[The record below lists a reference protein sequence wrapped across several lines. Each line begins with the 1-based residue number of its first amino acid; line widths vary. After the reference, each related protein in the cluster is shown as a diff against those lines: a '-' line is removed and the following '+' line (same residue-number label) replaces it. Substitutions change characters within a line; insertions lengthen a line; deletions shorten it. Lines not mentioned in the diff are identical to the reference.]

1 MIEPAESFWLD
12 GSLVPSTTGT
22 HLLTHTL
29 HTGFGV
35 FEGIRC
41 YRLDDGSVRMFR
53 GRDHMRRL
61 LESGAA
67 LGLEVPYDLEQL
79 VAGGAE
85 AVRVNKLT
93 DAYLRPLVYSGEP
106 NVIFAHWLNTT
117 HVAMLAF
124 GWTGYSDRD
133 RSAGTTATIS
143 PYPRPA
149 ALASFYKAK
158 ACGHY
163 VLSVA
168 AYGDARR
175 RGYGQAIFCDEN
187 GLVAESTGE
196 NVFAVIGDIVCTPP
210 PARPILMGITR
221 DTVLTIARDD
231 LGLEAAER
239 DLTIDDLYEAD
250 EVFTTGTASELLH
263 VPEIDGHKIGTGTLG
278 PVTSA
283 IQERFTAL
291 SRGRTPDTRGWLD
304 IEIQGGEGI

>member
-1 MIEPAESFWLD
+1 MIEPSGSFWLD
-12 GSLVPSTTGT
+12 GALVPSTTGA

-35 FEGIRC
+35 LEGIRC

-61 LESGAA
+61 LESAAA
-67 LGLEVPYDLEQL
+67 LGMEAPNDLDQL
-79 VAGGAE
+79 VAAGAE
-85 AVRVNKLT
+85 AVRANELA

-117 HVAMLAF
+117 HVAMIAF
-124 GWTGYSDRD
+124 PWTGYSDRD
-133 RSAGTTATIS
+133 RAAGTTATVS

-163 VLSVA
+163 VLSVT
-168 AYGDARR
+168 AYSDARR

-196 NVFAVIGDIVCTPP
+196 NVFAVIDDVVCTPSS
-210 PARPILMGITR
+210 ASPILMGITR
-221 DTVLTIARDD
+221 DAVLKIAGDD
-231 LGLEAAER
+231 LGYAVAER
-239 DLTIDDLYEAD
+239 DLTVDELYRAD
-250 EVFTTGTASELLH
+250 EVFTTGTASELLP
-263 VPEIDGHKIGTGTLG
+263 VPEIDGHKIGTGALG
-278 PVTSA
+278 PVTSR
-283 IQERFTAL
+283 IQERFNAL
-291 SRGRTPDTRGWLD
+291 THGRFPDTRGWLD
-304 IEIQGGEGI
+304 VEI